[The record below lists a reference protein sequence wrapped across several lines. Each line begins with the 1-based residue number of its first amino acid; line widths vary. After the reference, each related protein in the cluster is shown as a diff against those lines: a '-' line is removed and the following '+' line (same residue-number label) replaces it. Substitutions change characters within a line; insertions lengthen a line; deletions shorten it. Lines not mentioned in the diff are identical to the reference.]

1 MKGDLPLADA
11 GGSFHISR
19 VFDKILTM
27 AYKCDYCGKGVQYG
41 GTGTHHPGVA
51 GAQWKKRAQ
60 RTRKVFKPNL
70 HVARVQ
76 VAGDFVKM
84 RLCTKCLRKL
94 KTPKVKD
101 KSGERVVAVI

>member
-1 MKGDLPLADA
+1 
-11 GGSFHISR
+11 
-19 VFDKILTM
+19 M